1 MKNKVTLLS
10 LFFLVYLT
18 SYSQENELRFDDLD
32 PTAPSKAAFYSA
44 VIPGLG
50 QGFNKKYWKIPIV
63 YAAIGSSAY
72 LYDFNNKKYWDYR
85 NAYKSRKAGY
95 KNDPYQNLI
104 LDDDRLL
111 DGADFHKKNRDL
123 SMVFIVGFYI
133 LNILDANIDAHL
145 KQYNVNES
153 LTIKPYINND
163 IEFYEQSIGIS
174 LNLNFKM
181 KIALLGYGKMGK
193 EIEKISIERGHTIS
207 LIKDKNDVIK
217 SIDNS
222 DVAINFSTPDSAI
235 ENIKLALNSSV
246 PIICGTTGWLEDY
259 DKILD
264 FSKQTKTSFLYSS
277 NYSLGVNLFFDLNK
291 KLAKLISKH
300 NDYTLKISE
309 THHTEKLDKPSGTAI
324 TIAEDIINNSK
335 YKNWSFK
342 K

>member
-18 SYSQENELRFDDLD
+18 SYSQENELKFDELD
-32 PTAPSKAAFYSA
+32 PTTPSKAAFYSA

-63 YAAIGSSAY
+63 YGALGSSAY

-174 LNLNFKM
+174 LNLNF
-181 KIALLGYGKMGK
+181 
-193 EIEKISIERGHTIS
+193 
-207 LIKDKNDVIK
+207 
-217 SIDNS
+217 
-222 DVAINFSTPDSAI
+222 
-235 ENIKLALNSSV
+235 
-246 PIICGTTGWLEDY
+246 
-259 DKILD
+259 
-264 FSKQTKTSFLYSS
+264 
-277 NYSLGVNLFFDLNK
+277 
-291 KLAKLISKH
+291 
-300 NDYTLKISE
+300 
-309 THHTEKLDKPSGTAI
+309 
-324 TIAEDIINNSK
+324 
-335 YKNWSFK
+335 
-342 K
+342 

>member
-10 LFFLVYLT
+10 LFFLVYFT
-18 SYSQENELRFDDLD
+18 SYSQENELKFDELD

-44 VIPGLG
+44 VLPGLG

-174 LNLNFKM
+174 LNLNF
-181 KIALLGYGKMGK
+181 
-193 EIEKISIERGHTIS
+193 
-207 LIKDKNDVIK
+207 
-217 SIDNS
+217 
-222 DVAINFSTPDSAI
+222 
-235 ENIKLALNSSV
+235 
-246 PIICGTTGWLEDY
+246 
-259 DKILD
+259 
-264 FSKQTKTSFLYSS
+264 
-277 NYSLGVNLFFDLNK
+277 
-291 KLAKLISKH
+291 
-300 NDYTLKISE
+300 
-309 THHTEKLDKPSGTAI
+309 
-324 TIAEDIINNSK
+324 
-335 YKNWSFK
+335 
-342 K
+342 

>member
-18 SYSQENELRFDDLD
+18 SYSQENELKFDELD
-32 PTAPSKAAFYSA
+32 PTTPSKAAFYSA

-174 LNLNFKM
+174 LNLNF
-181 KIALLGYGKMGK
+181 
-193 EIEKISIERGHTIS
+193 
-207 LIKDKNDVIK
+207 
-217 SIDNS
+217 
-222 DVAINFSTPDSAI
+222 
-235 ENIKLALNSSV
+235 
-246 PIICGTTGWLEDY
+246 
-259 DKILD
+259 
-264 FSKQTKTSFLYSS
+264 
-277 NYSLGVNLFFDLNK
+277 
-291 KLAKLISKH
+291 
-300 NDYTLKISE
+300 
-309 THHTEKLDKPSGTAI
+309 
-324 TIAEDIINNSK
+324 
-335 YKNWSFK
+335 
-342 K
+342 

>member
-18 SYSQENELRFDDLD
+18 SYSQENELRFDELD

-44 VIPGLG
+44 VIPGLC

-72 LYDFNNKKYWDYR
+72 LYDFNTTKYWDYR
-85 NAYKSRKAGY
+85 TAYKSRKAGY

-174 LNLNFKM
+174 LNLNF
-181 KIALLGYGKMGK
+181 
-193 EIEKISIERGHTIS
+193 
-207 LIKDKNDVIK
+207 
-217 SIDNS
+217 
-222 DVAINFSTPDSAI
+222 
-235 ENIKLALNSSV
+235 
-246 PIICGTTGWLEDY
+246 
-259 DKILD
+259 
-264 FSKQTKTSFLYSS
+264 
-277 NYSLGVNLFFDLNK
+277 
-291 KLAKLISKH
+291 
-300 NDYTLKISE
+300 
-309 THHTEKLDKPSGTAI
+309 
-324 TIAEDIINNSK
+324 
-335 YKNWSFK
+335 
-342 K
+342 

>member
-1 MKNKVTLLS
+1 MKNKDTLLS
-10 LFFLVYLT
+10 LFFLVYFT
-18 SYSQENELRFDDLD
+18 SYSQENELKFDELD

-44 VIPGLG
+44 VLPGLG

-123 SMVFIVGFYI
+123 SIVFIVGFYI

-174 LNLNFKM
+174 LNLNF
-181 KIALLGYGKMGK
+181 
-193 EIEKISIERGHTIS
+193 
-207 LIKDKNDVIK
+207 
-217 SIDNS
+217 
-222 DVAINFSTPDSAI
+222 
-235 ENIKLALNSSV
+235 
-246 PIICGTTGWLEDY
+246 
-259 DKILD
+259 
-264 FSKQTKTSFLYSS
+264 
-277 NYSLGVNLFFDLNK
+277 
-291 KLAKLISKH
+291 
-300 NDYTLKISE
+300 
-309 THHTEKLDKPSGTAI
+309 
-324 TIAEDIINNSK
+324 
-335 YKNWSFK
+335 
-342 K
+342 